1 MTSTVESDIVEI
13 NEGMADAAKL
23 MASSLSTPKARKRAL
38 IDMMGINCAISYLQS
53 KRLKIDTQK
62 SIYKIPKL
70 YEEYKISDIY
80 YRNYRIDVITLYKE
94 KNIKIPKI
102 HADMDILA
110 DFYFV
115 VQVGAKIKEV
125 KIGQGE
131 TTKTDKEDEENS
143 ISNTDISKIKAF
155 LIDEYEVSE
164 ECLEIN

>member
-125 KIGQGE
+125 NIIGFIE
-131 TTKTDKEDEENS
+131 
-143 ISNTDISKIKAF
+143 
-155 LIDEYEVSE
+155 
-164 ECLEIN
+164 

>member
-70 YEEYKISDIY
+70 YE
-80 YRNYRIDVITLYKE
+80 
-94 KNIKIPKI
+94 
-102 HADMDILA
+102 
-110 DFYFV
+110 
-115 VQVGAKIKEV
+115 
-125 KIGQGE
+125 
-131 TTKTDKEDEENS
+131 
-143 ISNTDISKIKAF
+143 
-155 LIDEYEVSE
+155 
-164 ECLEIN
+164 